1 MRSMVR
7 AVAVTGISL
16 TLTLAGG
23 IVAQGQASAAATG
36 NVSTVARTGDGK
48 AVDTPAAVAAVEAF
62 WTPARMKAAKDL
74 DLEVADSGTDTPA
87 VPDGKPGSVA
97 PALPTRKNALNQS
110 WTVGKVYVS
119 VPGGTA
125 QCSASALNSGKRR
138 LVLTAGHCVH
148 GGAGSN
154 WYSNFIFVPG
164 FRQGN
169 EPVGRFVASSLTSR
183 TAWTGSSNS
192 DEDMAIAIMYNGGIY
207 GAKVVDTVGGMGL
220 RWNWGYSVAV
230 TILGYPAAGGFPGD
244 LQYYCLSTTWNGH
257 NQQVRAWCNMTG
269 GSSGGPWLQEYNDQT
284 GLGYSNSVVSHR
296 HSDATQMDGPY
307 FDNDIK
313 SLFDYAEGLSP
324 A

>member
-1 MRSMVR
+1 MRSIVKS
-7 AVAVTGISL
+7 VAVSGVVLFVTF
-16 TLTLAGG
+16 AGG
-23 IVAQGQASAAATG
+23 TVAQAQPSAAASG
-36 NVSTVARTGDGK
+36 NASTVARTSDGR
-48 AVDTPAAVAAVEAF
+48 AVNTQAAIAAVEAY
-62 WTPARMKAAKDL
+62 WTPARMAAAVDL
-74 DLEVADSGTDTPA
+74 DLKDSAGTGSAA
-87 VPDGKPGSVA
+87 VPQGKPGSVA
-97 PALPTRKNALNQS
+97 PALPSKGMASLNQS
-110 WTVGKVYVS
+110 VTVGKVYVTT
-119 VPGGTA
+119 PGGTG

-138 LVLTAGHCVH
+138 LVITAGHCVH
-148 GGAGSN
+148 AGAGGG

-169 EPVGRFVASSLTSR
+169 EPVGRFVAWTLTSR
-183 TAWTGSSNS
+183 TAWINNSNS
-192 DEDMAIAIMYNGGIY
+192 DEDMAIAVMNNGGIY

-244 LQYYCLSTTWNGH
+244 VQYFCQGTTWNGH
-257 NQQVRAWCNMTG
+257 SQQVRAWCNMTQ

-284 GLGYSNSVVSHR
+284 GLGYTNSVVSHR
-296 HSDATQMDGPY
+296 HGDPAQMDGPY